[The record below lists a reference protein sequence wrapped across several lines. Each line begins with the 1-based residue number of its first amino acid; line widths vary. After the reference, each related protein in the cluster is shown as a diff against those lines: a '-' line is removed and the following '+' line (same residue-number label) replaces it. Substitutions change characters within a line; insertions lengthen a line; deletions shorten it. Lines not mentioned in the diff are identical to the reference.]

1 MVRNLKS
8 FLAVLLLS
16 SVGLLI
22 GGSLAS
28 RAVADNEDTYESLE
42 VFSQVLHRIQQDYVE
57 ETHPDELILGA
68 INGMVHTLD
77 PYSQYMTPEQYKA
90 FREETSGEYHGIG
103 VEISATEEGLRV
115 IRPYP
120 GSPAE
125 KAGIRPGDLIV
136 SVEGVAIS
144 SIGPDEAISRIKGRR
159 GTKVRL
165 GVLREGWEEPREF
178 LVERDQI
185 RTHAVSWA
193 MLEDGYGYV
202 RISQFQERVAED
214 VRKAIKAMSK
224 QGDLKGVVLDLRGN
238 PGGLVDEAVRLCD
251 LFIDHGVIVTTR
263 GRGEPE
269 VERARR
275 GGTLR
280 DLRLTVLINGGSASA
295 SEIVAG
301 ALQDHGRAI
310 IVGEPSYGKGSV
322 QNIIRLEN
330 DGALRLTVA
339 KYYTPSG
346 RPIDHDSTIMPDVP
360 VPWDP
365 EAESYE
371 SQETD
376 SGVLTSEQ
384 AHPDL
389 EHDVQLQEAL
399 AQLKHPTV
407 KREAQVLDEAG
418 TEDQAG
424 PAGR

>member
-1 MVRNLKS
+1 MVRNIRS
-8 FLAVLLLS
+8 FIVVLVLS
-16 SVGLLI
+16 SFGILI
-22 GGSLAS
+22 GGNLAS
-28 RAVADNEDTYESLE
+28 SAVAENEDTYESLE

-57 ETHPDELILGA
+57 ETHPDELIQGA
-68 INGMVHTLD
+68 INGMIRTLD

-90 FREETSGEYHGIG
+90 FQEETSGEYHGIG

-125 KAGIRPGDLIV
+125 KAGIQPGDLIV
-136 SVEGVAIS
+136 TVEGVEIS

-159 GTKVRL
+159 GTKVRV
-165 GVLREGWEEPREF
+165 GVLREGWDEPREF

-185 RTHAVSWA
+185 RTKAVSWA
-193 MLEDGYGYV
+193 MLEEGYGYI

-214 VRKAIKAMSK
+214 VRKAIKSMSR
-224 QGDLKGVVLDLRGN
+224 QGDLQGVVIDLRGN
-238 PGGLVDEAVRLCD
+238 PGGLLEEAVRLSD
-251 LFIDHGVIVTTR
+251 LFLDQGVIVTTR

-275 GGTLR
+275 GGTLT
-280 DLRLTVLINGGSASA
+280 DLALTVLINGGSASA

-310 IVGEPSYGKGSV
+310 IVGESSYGKGSV

-330 DGALRLTVA
+330 EGALRLTVA

-346 RPIDHDSTIMPDVP
+346 RPIDHRSSITPDVP
-360 VPWDP
+360 VPWEP
-365 EAESYE
+365 EGDSYE

-376 SGVLTSEQ
+376 SGVLTTEQ

-399 AQLKHPTV
+399 AQLKHPTATRRAEV
-407 KREAQVLDEAG
+407 PANVDKDGHAPPIDE
-418 TEDQAG
+418 
-424 PAGR
+424 

>member
-8 FLAVLLLS
+8 FFVVLVLS
-16 SVGLLI
+16 SIGILVG
-22 GGSLAS
+22 GNLA
-28 RAVADNEDTYESLE
+28 ANALADNEDTYESLE

-68 INGMVHTLD
+68 INGMVRTLD
-77 PYSQYMTPEQYKA
+77 PYSQYMTPEQYRA
-90 FREETSGEYHGIG
+90 FQEETSGEYHGIG
-103 VEISATEEGLRV
+103 VEISATDEGLRV

-125 KAGIRPGDLIV
+125 KAGLLPGDLIV
-136 SVEGVAIS
+136 SVEGVDIA
-144 SIGPDEAISRIKGRR
+144 SIGPDEAVSRIKGRR
-159 GTKVRL
+159 GTKVRI
-165 GVLREGWEEPREF
+165 GVLREGWDEPREF

-193 MLEDGYGYV
+193 MIEDGYGYI

-224 QGDLKGVVLDLRGN
+224 QRDLKGVVLDLRGN
-238 PGGLVDEAVRLCD
+238 PGGLVEEAVRLCD
-251 LFIDHGVIVTTR
+251 LFLDQGIIVTTR

-275 GGTLR
+275 GGTLT
-280 DLRLTVLINGGSASA
+280 DLGLTVIINGGSASA

-330 DGALRLTVA
+330 EGALRLTVA

-346 RPIDHDSTIMPDVP
+346 RPIDHDSSITPDVL
-360 VPWDP
+360 VPWEP
-365 EAESYE
+365 TGESYE
-371 SQETD
+371 RQETD
-376 SGVLTSEQ
+376 SGLLSSEQ

-389 EHDVQLQEAL
+389 EHDVQLKEAV
-399 AQLKHPTV
+399 AQLKHPTAE
-407 KREAQVLDEAG
+407 RHAEAPNTPDKDA
-418 TEDQAG
+418 QA
-424 PAGR
+424 PDIER